1 MVAKQE
7 DISLILVDDHQ
18 IVIDGLKALL
28 EGVKGIMVLGEAN
41 SGEELL
47 KTLTFLSPNLIIL
60 DVNMPGMDGVETC
73 RKVRQQFPEIQ
84 VMALTMHN
92 DRGVIQAMTQAG
104 AKGYVLKNTSRE
116 ELVEA
121 IRKVN
126 QGKRYIIEEATERLL
141 EPEPSTVVSEEVIP
155 AVLTSREREI
165 LSLIAEGYS
174 NTEIGDQ
181 LNISHRTVDTHRT
194 NLMKKIGVRNIAGLI
209 RYAFRHGIVT

>member
-1 MVAKQE
+1 MTTSD

-18 IVIDGLKALL
+18 IVIDGLRALL
-28 EGVKGIMVLGEAN
+28 AGVEGILVLGEAN

-47 KTLTFLSPNLIIL
+47 SALPYLSANLIIL

-73 RKVRQQFPEIQ
+73 RKVRQQYPETQ
-84 VMALTMHN
+84 VLALTMHN
-92 DRGVIQAMTQAG
+92 DRGVIQSMTQAG

-126 QGKRYIIEEATERLL
+126 QGKRYISEEATERLL
-141 EPEPSTVVSEEVIP
+141 EPEPASVDTDEVIP

-209 RYAFRHGIVT
+209 RYAFRHGIVS